1 MSLVTIPLLFGLIRA
16 LGRSSDGSKHL
27 ISLLYPSESVH
38 KELSVPSKEEEN
50 EEDENTFTFR
60 SILPRT
66 ISSHLIYSD
75 PNSPVSPTRGNVPEI
90 PTTKFRERSP
100 APLGVQDP
108 GKPGQEGEVE
118 ASTHYFCKIA
128 SSFTS
133 VKPWGFEIIP
143 EKDHLVFTP
152 TQLQR
157 LLSQVHLCVGKIYI
171 EAYCLLKNTVNRINF
186 AACNFRSY
194 TVANSFTYNFEFAH
208 TKLCLKRDDVSN
220 AQLM

>member
-1 MSLVTIPLLFGLIRA
+1 MILLKLLGLWFLSCSFHTLVCVFAEKLSLITIPLLFGLIRA
-16 LGRSSDGSKHL
+16 LGRSSDGNKHL

-38 KELSVPSKEEEN
+38 KELSVPTEGEE

-75 PNSPVSPTRGNVPEI
+75 PNSPVSPTRGIVPEI

-100 APLGVQDP
+100 TPLGVQDP

-118 ASTHYFCKIA
+118 SSTHYFCKIA

-152 TQLQR
+152 NQLQI
-157 LLSQVHLCVGKIYI
+157 LLSQVCLCAGKVYI
-171 EAYCLLKNTVNRINF
+171 EACCLLKLPSNSCLYCIINM
-186 AACNFRSY
+186 
-194 TVANSFTYNFEFAH
+194 
-208 TKLCLKRDDVSN
+208 D
-220 AQLM
+220 